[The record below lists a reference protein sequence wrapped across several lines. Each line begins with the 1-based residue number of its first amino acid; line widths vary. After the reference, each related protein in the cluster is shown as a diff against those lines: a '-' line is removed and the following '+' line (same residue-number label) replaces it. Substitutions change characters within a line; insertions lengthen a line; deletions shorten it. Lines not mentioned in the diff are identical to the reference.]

1 MNNKCTNFMPEL
13 LAHKNCCTQCIKLK
27 IIMLTLIFIFL
38 PGLLLAKNVTLP
50 ITIDY
55 PLLRSIVMS
64 QLFNSPEKEVELLND
79 PKECKKIV
87 ISDPYFSEENSL
99 LRFEIKVR
107 IKAGAEFMDDC
118 YLPVEWEGYV
128 VFFQTPV
135 IEAENWI
142 LSFKTRD
149 SLVLNNKHEP
159 GIISGAVWKLI
170 KGNVHTYVD
179 TIQIDLTPCVNDI
192 KFFLTGIFP
201 ERQQP
206 QAETMTASMKPG
218 NIEIQ
223 NNAVQ
228 IGIHTDVSS
237 VYDSARSL
245 KEEHLNDVELAG
257 FIQAWE
263 AMDAFIV
270 YVISSLTDR
279 PLNEDEKDIIL
290 EILLDTRYRFIAE
303 LARPVH
309 ENDFVRNQF
318 IIAWDNLSV
327 LFKNHIGKNLTIS
340 PLGSLAFFSS
350 MDALKVLDSIGPSL
364 GIEISNNGLIR
375 LARLIADK
383 KTPDLFYSLEIDEN
397 LRQIMGLGPKLK
409 ESSDLIPDERKDYK
423 EDFLNN
429 IIKNLISLLNRTSI
443 FINPYSEAIA
453 AEQKKTDTIHLEKWL
468 PNQPNIFEYLKH
480 IGQILKKASE
490 KTVSKNKRDQEYQD
504 LFYLIV
510 DAVAWQESCFRQ
522 FKLNR
527 GEIEYLRSYNNTS
540 VGVMQINERV
550 WRGIYD
556 QEKLRWNIHYN
567 IEAGCE
573 IIDLYLTRY
582 IFRKMEKK
590 KYKYLENKDNIAR
603 TLYALYNGGPGE
615 FSKFLKRSSEE
626 KFYLS
631 DDLFYEKYLWVKN
644 NQLEKASICLVGK

>member
-1 MNNKCTNFMPEL
+1 MNNKCTNCMPEL
-13 LAHKNCCTQCIKLK
+13 LAHKNCCTLCIKLK
-27 IIMLTLIFIFL
+27 ILVLTLIFIFL

-64 QLFNSPEKEVELLND
+64 QLFNNPEKEVELLND

-87 ISDPYFSEENSL
+87 ISDPDFSEENSL

-107 IKAGAEFMDDC
+107 IKAGADFMNDC
-118 YLPVEWEGYV
+118 YLPVQWEGYV

-149 SLVLNNKHEP
+149 SIVLNNKHEP
-159 GIISGAVWKLI
+159 GVIAGALWKLI

-179 TIQIDLTPCVNDI
+179 AIQIDLTPCVNDM
-192 KFFLTGIFP
+192 KFFLSGIFP
-201 ERQQP
+201 EKIQP
-206 QAETMTASMKPG
+206 QAETMIGSMKPG

-223 NNAVQ
+223 NKAVQ

-237 VYDSARSL
+237 VYDNARTL

-257 FIQAWE
+257 FIRAWE

-270 YVISSLTDR
+270 YVIGSLTDR

-303 LARPVH
+303 LTRPVH

-327 LFKNHIGKNLTIS
+327 LFKNHIGKNLAVS

-350 MDALKVLDSIGPSL
+350 MDALKVLDSIGPSI

-383 KTPDLFYSLEIDEN
+383 TTPDLFYSLKIDEN

-409 ESSDLIPDERKDYK
+409 ESSELIPDEQKDYK

-429 IIKNLISLLNRTSI
+429 IIKNLISFLKRTNI
-443 FINPYSEAIA
+443 FINPYSEAMA
-453 AEQKKTDTIHLEKWL
+453 AEQKKTDIIHLEKWL
-468 PNQPNIFEYLKH
+468 PSQSNIFEYLKN
-480 IGQILKKASE
+480 IRQILKNASE

-522 FKLNR
+522 FKRNR

-590 KYKYLENKDNIAR
+590 KYKFLENKDNIAR

-615 FSKFLKRSSEE
+615 FSKFLERSSEE

-644 NQLEKASICLVGK
+644 NQLENASICLVGK